1 MKLQLLQNKLPNLP
15 KNDKAPIYRNFLI
28 GKIINFKLPKS
39 YLSYLNR
46 KNSFQVSLVSTGK
59 IRVSTQTPINK
70 GFGKIGK
77 IFLLLLTLQISVSCY
92 TAQYTLTDNDRKDLK
107 TYPESFLVANGKK
120 HIVIA
125 RRLEITDSIRKA
137 QQRDLAQE
145 YQEEMFED
153 REF

>member
-1 MKLQLLQNKLPNLP
+1 MKSQNNKIILPKLPNTYKKL
-15 KNDKAPIYRNFLI
+15 
-28 GKIINFKLPKS
+28 IINKLYLGKLIIFKLPIS
-39 YLSYLNR
+39 YLSYL
-46 KNSFQVSLVSTGK
+46 KYKIMFQVTSVSSGKIQVSTLA
-59 IRVSTQTPINK
+59 PINK
-70 GFGKIGK
+70 GFGKLGK
-77 IFLLLLTLQISVSCY
+77 VFKMFLIFYFLFSCKNY
-92 TAQYTLTDNDRKDLK
+92 YVLSENDRKDLK
-107 TYPESFLVANGKK
+107 IYPESFLVANGKK

>member
-1 MKLQLLQNKLPNLP
+1 M
-15 KNDKAPIYRNFLI
+15 
-28 GKIINFKLPKS
+28 
-39 YLSYLNR
+39 
-46 KNSFQVSLVSTGK
+46 VSTGK
-59 IRVSTQTPINK
+59 NEVSTLATINK
-70 GFGKIGK
+70 GFGKLGK
-77 IFLLLLTLQISVSCY
+77 VFKMFLIFYFLFSCKNY
-92 TAQYTLTDNDRKDLK
+92 YVLSENDRKDLK
-107 TYPESFLVANGKK
+107 IYPESFLIANGKK

>member
-15 KNDKAPIYRNFLI
+15 KNDKAPIYRNSLL
-28 GKIINFKLPKS
+28 GKIKIFKLPKS
-39 YLSYLNR
+39 YLSYLKR
-46 KNSFQVSLVSTGK
+46 KIQFQVTSVSSGKIQVSTLA
-59 IRVSTQTPINK
+59 PINK
-70 GFGKIGK
+70 GFGKLGK
-77 IFLLLLTLQISVSCY
+77 VFKMFLIFYFLFSCKNY
-92 TAQYTLTDNDRKDLK
+92 YVLSENDRKDLK
-107 TYPESFLVANGKK
+107 IYPESFLVANGKK

>member
-1 MKLQLLQNKLPNLP
+1 MKLQLLQNKLPKLP
-15 KNDKAPIYRNFLI
+15 KERKSPIYNINIL
-28 GKIINFKLPKS
+28 GKIIISKLPKS

-46 KNSFQVSLVSTGK
+46 KNSFKVGLVSTGK
-59 IRVSTQTPINK
+59 NEVSTLATINK
-70 GFGKIGK
+70 GFGKLGK
-77 IFLLLLTLQISVSCY
+77 VFKMFLIFYFLFSCKNY
-92 TAQYTLTDNDRKDLK
+92 YVLSENDRKDLK
-107 TYPESFLVANGKK
+107 IYPESFLIANGKK